1 MNSTVQSIKGYHQPL
16 ARIPRKQAGL
26 AQNTASCSNTAMR
39 ESGFTT
45 SGKWRQHLTIDLPQA
60 RPGCIWVHACSVGE
74 VGSVTPLIHAL
85 LEQGHAVHLT
95 VVTATGF
102 AHADRLLGNRISLS
116 FLPWD
121 LPMAMMRLVR
131 SLKPSL
137 LLLTETEFW
146 PGMLSACRKQDIP
159 VIGINTRISDRS
171 FPRYQASRWLWKRWL
186 APVSLF
192 LPQSQTDAERLIAI
206 GVAADKIEVAGN
218 LKYAI
223 TAPVA
228 DAKALRKKLDINSS
242 RPILLIASTHE
253 GEDSRLLDMW
263 PAWHAT
269 CPELLTVIVP
279 RHPERFDQVAT
290 LIQERGYR
298 LSRWSELHDHDTS
311 RYDTDFVLLDSMGML
326 TGLYTVADVVIV
338 AGSLENIG
346 GHNPLEAAICGRG
359 VVTGPYVQNFRDI
372 MAEMQQS
379 EAAIISR
386 NDSELEAAI
395 ARLLSHPDELRDLN
409 ASAALFIQDRAQ
421 VLERILA
428 AIQTWMPEPGNHRAR
443 PV

>member
-1 MNSTVQSIKGYHQPL
+1 MNSTTQHIKGHDQTL
-16 ARIPRKQAGL
+16 TRIIHKQAGL

-39 ESGFTT
+39 KSGFAI
-45 SGKWRQHLTIDLPQA
+45 SKKWRQHLTIDLPQA

-74 VGSVTPLIHAL
+74 VGSVTPLIRAL
-85 LEQGHAVHLT
+85 LEQGYSVHLS

-102 AHADRLLGNRISLS
+102 AHAYQLLGNSISLS

-121 LPMAMMRLVR
+121 FPTAMMRLVR

-137 LLLTETEFW
+137 LLLAETEFW
-146 PGMLSACRKQDIP
+146 PGMLSACKKHDIP
-159 VIGINTRISDRS
+159 IVGINTRISDHS

-192 LPQSQTDAERLIAI
+192 LPQSQTDAERLIAM
-206 GVAADKIEVAGN
+206 GVASDKIEVAGN

-223 TAPVA
+223 KAPAVNS
-228 DAKALRKKLDINSS
+228 KNLRDKLDISGS
-242 RPILLIASTHE
+242 RPILLVASTHE

-263 PAWHAT
+263 PVWHAV
-269 CPELLTVIVP
+269 CPELLTIIVP
-279 RHPERFDQVAT
+279 RHPERFDQVAN
-290 LIQERGYR
+290 LILERGYS
-298 LSRWSELHDHDTS
+298 LSRWSELNDHDT
-311 RYDTDFVLLDSMGML
+311 RRHNTDFVLLDSMGLL
-326 TGLYTVADVVIV
+326 TGLYTVADIVIV
-338 AGSLENIG
+338 AGSLENVG

-372 MAEMQQS
+372 MTEMQQS

-386 NDSELEAAI
+386 NNSELEAAI
-395 ARLLSHPDELRDLN
+395 TRLLKHPDELRHLN

-421 VLERILA
+421 ILGRILT
-428 AIQTWMPEPGNHRAR
+428 AIQPWTSDSRNHRAQ
-443 PV
+443 PA

>member
-16 ARIPRKQAGL
+16 ARTPRKQAGL

-45 SGKWRQHLTIDLPQA
+45 SGKWRQHLTIDLPQT
-60 RPGCIWVHACSVGE
+60 RHGCIWVHACSVGE

-85 LEQGHAVHLT
+85 LEQGHTVHLT

-102 AHADRLLGNRISLS
+102 AHADRLLGDSISLS

-137 LLLTETEFW
+137 LLLAETEFW

-223 TAPVA
+223 RAPVA
-228 DAKALRKKLDINSS
+228 DSKALREKLDINSS

-279 RHPERFDQVAT
+279 RHPERFDQVAA
-290 LIQERGYR
+290 LIRERGYR
-298 LSRWSELHDHDTS
+298 LSRWSELHDHDTN
-311 RYDTDFVLLDSMGML
+311 RYDTDFVLLDSMGIL

-395 ARLLSHPDELRDLN
+395 TRLLSHPDELRNLN

-428 AIQTWMPEPGNHRAR
+428 AIQTWMPDPGNHCAR

>member
-1 MNSTVQSIKGYHQPL
+1 M
-16 ARIPRKQAGL
+16 RK
-26 AQNTASCSNTAMR
+26 T
-39 ESGFTT
+39 GFTT
-45 SGKWRQHLTIDLPQA
+45 SGKWRQHLTIDLPPA

-74 VGSVTPLIHAL
+74 VGSVTPLIRAL
-85 LEQGHAVHLT
+85 LEQGSAVHLS

-102 AHADRLLGNRISLS
+102 AHADRLLGNSISLS

-121 LPMAMMRLVR
+121 LPTAMMRLVR

-137 LLLTETEFW
+137 LLLAETEFW
-146 PGMLSACRKQDIP
+146 PGMLSSCKKQDIP
-159 VIGINTRISDRS
+159 IIGINTRISDHS
-171 FPRYQASRWLWKRWL
+171 FPRYKASRWLWKRWL
-186 APVSLF
+186 EPVSLF
-192 LPQSQTDAERLIAI
+192 LPQSQTDAERLIAM
-206 GVAADKIEVAGN
+206 GVASDKIEVAGN
-218 LKYAI
+218 LKYALK
-223 TAPVA
+223 TPEV
-228 DAKALRKKLDINSS
+228 DSRALRKKLDTSSS
-242 RPILLIASTHE
+242 RPVLLIASTHE

-263 PAWHAT
+263 PAWHAI

-279 RHPERFDQVAT
+279 RHPERFDQVAA
-290 LIQERGYR
+290 LIRERGYK
-298 LSRWSELHDHDTS
+298 LSRWSELHGHDAV
-311 RYDTDFVLLDSMGML
+311 RHDADIVLIDSMGVL

-372 MAEMQQS
+372 MAGMQQS
-379 EAAIISR
+379 EATIVSH

-395 ARLLSHPDELRDLN
+395 TRLLSHPDELRHLN

-421 VLERILA
+421 ILDHVLA
-428 AIQTWMPEPGNHRAR
+428 AIKPWLQDHRNHRVQ